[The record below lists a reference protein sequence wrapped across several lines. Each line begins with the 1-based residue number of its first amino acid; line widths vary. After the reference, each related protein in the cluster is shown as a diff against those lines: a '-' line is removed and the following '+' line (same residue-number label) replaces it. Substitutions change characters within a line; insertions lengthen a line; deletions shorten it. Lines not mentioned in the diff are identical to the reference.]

1 MSGAFGDALRMEWVR
16 VVTVRSTFVLAG
28 CALLLGGAAAAL
40 MASLGRGSQPD
51 PALAVLVLTSG
62 ADLVP
67 LPFAATFMGVL
78 GVLSV
83 GHDYRFGLS
92 RVLFTAQPH
101 RSALLV
107 ARLGVLAAVA
117 FVVAVMSLLV
127 NGAIGLLLSRGAFAP
142 DGETV
147 RSAAG
152 YLVLTVLW
160 SWLGAATTWLLRATV
175 PALTVLLIL
184 PLVVEPLLQMLS
196 PAEDLA
202 WLRPIIR
209 WLPFMAGRAMAVAVS
224 AGDSRVGLGR
234 VEGGCVF
241 AALVLAV
248 LLPAWALLHR
258 RDA

>member
-1 MSGAFGDALRMEWVR
+1 MSGTLGDALRMEWVR
-16 VVTVRSTFVLAG
+16 VLTVRSTFVLAG
-28 CALLLGGAAAAL
+28 CALLIGGAAAAL

-92 RVLFTAQPH
+92 RVLLTAQPH

-107 ARLGVLAAVA
+107 ARLAVLAVVA
-117 FVVAVMSLLV
+117 SVVAVTSLLV
-127 NGAIGLLLSRGAFAP
+127 NGGIGLLLTAGAFAP
-142 DGETV
+142 DGEAV
-147 RSAAG
+147 RSAVG
-152 YLVLTVLW
+152 YVALTVLW

-175 PALTVLLIL
+175 PALTVLLML
-184 PLVVEPLLQMLS
+184 PLVVEPLLQML
-196 PAEDLA
+196 ALAQDLA
-202 WLRPIIR
+202 WLRPITR
-209 WLPFMAGRAMAVAVS
+209 WLPFAAGRAMAVAVS
-224 AGDSRVGLGR
+224 AGDSGVGLGR

-248 LLPAWALLHR
+248 LVPAWVLFRR